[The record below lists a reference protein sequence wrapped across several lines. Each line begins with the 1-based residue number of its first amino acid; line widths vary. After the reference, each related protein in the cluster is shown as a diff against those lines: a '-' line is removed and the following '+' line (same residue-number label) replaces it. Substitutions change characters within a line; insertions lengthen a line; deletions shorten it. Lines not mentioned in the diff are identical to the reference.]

1 MSTHTTPLL
10 PDVSDDVIARI
21 VRLLGKQY
29 QGLPLRLDYDGTTL
43 TMELSVSVAP
53 ADFDAIV
60 RAAKGTLTRVER
72 DGIETDLAAER
83 TFRQQSQSEF
93 IALTQNQRD
102 RALFDVVNALI
113 NVQRA
118 QLRDAQ

>member
-1 MSTHTTPLL
+1 MSTFVTPLAADIAE
-10 PDVSDDVIARI
+10 DVIPRIARI
-21 VRLLGKQY
+21 VMKQY
-29 QGLPLRLDYDGTTL
+29 GGIPLRLDYDGTIL
-43 TMELSVSVAP
+43 TFEHSAAITQ

-60 RAAKGTLTRVER
+60 RAAKGTLTRLER
-72 DGIETDLAAER
+72 DGIETDLAAQR

-118 QLRDAQ
+118 QLRDG